1 MEVEA
6 SQTSLPSSLSGEYLF
21 PQVIAD
27 IVQWIIRGLRAN
39 FEELRLLCNQ
49 YNPQVVAVKECQ
61 LRKDKSINL
70 TVFSGITKNSPGD
83 NATGGVTLYNNKSDL
98 FSEIELHTDLQAIA
112 VRVSA
117 KKTLTV
123 CNVYL
128 PPSLDV
134 NFSDLERLIEQL
146 PAPFV
151 LVGDLN
157 AHSPL
162 WGDVRQD
169 SRGQMVEKLLND
181 YNLCLLNTGEPTY
194 RHHSHHPFSVPDV
207 FICDHVILCG

>member
-1 MEVEA
+1 M
-6 SQTSLPSSLSGEYLF
+6 
-21 PQVIAD
+21 
-27 IVQWIIRGLRAN
+27 
-39 FEELRLLCNQ
+39 
-49 YNPQVVAVKECQ
+49 
-61 LRKDKSINL
+61 
-70 TVFSGITKNSPGD
+70 
-83 NATGGVTLYNNKSDL
+83 
-98 FSEIELHTDLQAIA
+98 
-112 VRVSA
+112 SA

-128 PPSLDV
+128 PPSLDI
-134 NFSDLERLIEQL
+134 NFSDLEHLIQQL

-181 YNLCLLNTGEPTY
+181 YSLCLLNTGEPTY
-194 RHHSHHPFSVPDV
+194 R
-207 FICDHVILCG
+207 

>member
-1 MEVEA
+1 M
-6 SQTSLPSSLSGEYLF
+6 
-21 PQVIAD
+21 AD
-27 IVQWIIRGLRAN
+27 IIQWNVRGLRAN

-49 YNPQVVAVKECQ
+49 YNPQIVAVQECQ
-61 LRKDKSINL
+61 LRKNNIINL
-70 TVFSGITKNSPGD
+70 PGFSCITKSSPGD
-83 NATGGVTLYNNKSDL
+83 NATGGVTLYINKSVL
-98 FSEIELHTDLQAIA
+98 FSEIKLNTDTVA

-123 CNVYL
+123 CNIYL
-128 PPSLDV
+128 PPSLEV
-134 NFSDLERLIEQL
+134 NFSDLEHLIEQL

-181 YNLCLLNTGEPTY
+181 YNLLSLK
-194 RHHSHHPFSVPDV
+194 HW
-207 FICDHVILCG
+207 

>member
-1 MEVEA
+1 M
-6 SQTSLPSSLSGEYLF
+6 
-21 PQVIAD
+21 
-27 IVQWIIRGLRAN
+27 
-39 FEELRLLCNQ
+39 
-49 YNPQVVAVKECQ
+49 
-61 LRKDKSINL
+61 
-70 TVFSGITKNSPGD
+70 
-83 NATGGVTLYNNKSDL
+83 
-98 FSEIELHTDLQAIA
+98 
-112 VRVSA
+112 SA

-128 PPSLDV
+128 PPSLDI
-134 NFSDLERLIEQL
+134 NFSDLEHLIQQL

-181 YNLCLLNTGEPTY
+181 YSLCLLSTGEPTY
-194 RHHSHHPFSVPDV
+194 RHHNYNSFSVPDV
-207 FICDHVILCG
+207 SICDPSLTLEFDWLTHKDLCGSDPAVGSCGRRN

>member
-1 MEVEA
+1 MPA
-6 SQTSLPSSLSGEYLF
+6 T
-21 PQVIAD
+21 D
-27 IVQWIIRGLRAN
+27 KIIHLNG
-39 FEELRLLCNQ
+39 
-49 YNPQVVAVKECQ
+49 
-61 LRKDKSINL
+61 
-70 TVFSGITKNSPGD
+70 FSGITKSSPGD
-83 NATGGVTLYNNKSDL
+83 NATGGATLYINKSVL
-98 FSEIELHTDLQAIA
+98 FSEIKLDTDLQAVA

-123 CNVYL
+123 CNIYL
-128 PPSLDV
+128 PPSLEV
-134 NFSDLERLIEQL
+134 NFLDLEHLIEQL

-194 RHHSHHPFSVPDV
+194 RHHSHNSFSVPDV
-207 FICDHVILCG
+207 SICDPSLALEFDWLTHNDLCGITSQSF

>member
-1 MEVEA
+1 M
-6 SQTSLPSSLSGEYLF
+6 TN
-21 PQVIAD
+21 I
-27 IVQWIIRGLRAN
+27 IQWNVRGLRAN

-49 YNPQVVAVKECQ
+49 YNPQIVAVQECQ
-61 LRKDKSINL
+61 LRKDKIINL
-70 TVFSGITKNSPGD
+70 TGFSGLTKSSPGD
-83 NATGGVTLYNNKSDL
+83 NATGGVTLYVNKSVL
-98 FSEIELHTDLQAIA
+98 FSEIKLDTDLQAVA

-128 PPSLDV
+128 PPSLDI
-134 NFSDLERLIEQL
+134 NFSDLEHLIQQL

-162 WGDVRQD
+162 WGDARQD
-169 SRGQMVEKLLND
+169 SRGQIVEKLLND
-181 YNLCLLNTGEPTY
+181 YSLCLLNTGEPTY
-194 RHHSHHPFSVPDV
+194 RHHSHNSFSVPGV
-207 FICDHVILCG
+207 SI